1 MRKKRKEPEGSE
13 TAGRI
18 TPLDIQQK
26 EFRLAFHGY
35 NERDVDV
42 FLDQV
47 TEEFARLHSE
57 NRRIREQMDLGG
69 PSAGGPLGS
78 GEEDAVMRR
87 AQDEADAIIRVAQE
101 EAGRIVA
108 DAERRSAMAASEA
121 GDAGSDR
128 GSPQRGGPGTEYIP
142 ASSFVARERT
152 FLQNL
157 AGLIQRHAEEV
168 KEELRKARDAG
179 AGGPASGG
187 GPSMVGAE
195 ASAAAATDVEPAEDQ
210 ALSGAE
216 GPPTRLWSMPV
227 RASEEV
233 PGDPEW
239 DAEPEPEAEVEPG
252 EDAEPGQDAEVEPG
266 QDAEAE
272 GGPADETGMEVVSE
286 AETDAPGPVE
296 SGGEEGEVLVSE
308 PPEAIAIDAAPE
320 PEPAPEEAE
329 PPSGPA
335 DVEAADVEPDE
346 ESPPRHLS
354 GSGTDQAAHAAQ
366 VMTRDPHVPPNARW
380 WSSVGRGRDSK
391 QASDVIEAASL
402 TEPANEDAA
411 VDSGRAD
418 ALARAWG
425 SRLGSDL
432 PPSTERDEP
441 ESRDPRSLRE
451 LFWGE
456 G

>member
-1 MRKKRKEPEGSE
+1 MRKRRKEPEGSE

-57 NRRIREQMDLGG
+57 NRRIREQLDLRG

-78 GEEDAVMRR
+78 GEEDAVVRR
-87 AQDEADAIIRVAQE
+87 AQDEADAIIRVAQA

-108 DAERRSAMAASEA
+108 DAERRSAMATSEA
-121 GDAGSDR
+121 EGTGSGS
-128 GSPQRGGPGTEYIP
+128 GSPQRSGAGTDYIP

-168 KEELRKARDAG
+168 KEELRKAREGG
-179 AGGPASGG
+179 ATAPATGGR
-187 GPSMVGAE
+187 PSVVE
-195 ASAAAATDVEPAEDQ
+195 VDASAVAATDAGPTDDETPPVP
-210 ALSGAE
+210 GAE

-227 RASEEV
+227 RASQDA
-233 PGDPEW
+233 PG
-239 DAEPEPEAEVEPG
+239 EPEAEPEQ
-252 EDAEPGQDAEVEPG
+252 E
-266 QDAEAE
+266 AEAE
-272 GGPADETGMEVVSE
+272 GGPADDTEMVTAPE

-296 SGGEEGEVLVSE
+296 SGGEEEEPLVSE
-308 PPEAIAIDAAPE
+308 PQEGIAAEPSSGEAEAEAEDLEPEAEDLE
-320 PEPAPEEAE
+320 PEAEDVVQDEVPAP
-329 PPSGPA
+329 
-335 DVEAADVEPDE
+335 DQ
-346 ESPPRHLS
+346 LS
-354 GSGTDQAAHAAQ
+354 GSGTPQAAHTAQ

-380 WSSVGRGRDSK
+380 WPSSVGRSRDSAE
-391 QASDVIEAASL
+391 ASEVLEAAPL
-402 TEPANEDAA
+402 APPANEEVA
-411 VDSGRAD
+411 VDAGRSD

-425 SRLGSDL
+425 SRLSPDL
-432 PPSTERDEP
+432 ATGIEREEP
-441 ESRDPRSLRE
+441 ESSDPRSLRE